1 MSVRK
6 ISKAVKL
13 ATLLSAGKIA
23 LAAQTTYAED
33 VLGAEGKAGDQPTKP
48 PVTLNQMAS
57 PLHVIAPAFNDE
69 NIEEGFFA
77 EEIDTLETAGIIYA
91 KDAKDARLDFIVSN
105 LPGDKPVDVYLVYS
119 TGLAPFAEGDEF
131 PGLKPRDHMMDGDGT
146 MPPSDGDGTMPP
158 PDGDGTMPPS
168 DGDGTMPPP
177 DGDGTMPPPNGDG
190 TMPPPDGDVAPQPR
204 AEKKSQR
211 FPNVRPIDAP
221 QPKLDA
227 PEPPPVESGKICI
240 DMNHLNIIAGVS
252 VQPPVQFIGDQ
263 TPLGRTLRNPNS
275 VTVSVQLS
283 DLKGVL
289 DQSDEIFFQAVVF
302 PAGTETPDF
311 TQGRASECDR
321 YIISHEGAMLSDG
334 STDTGSK
341 EEALEDD
348 NTTDTGDN
356 GSTSE
361 TDSAK

>member
-131 PGLKPRDHMMDGDGT
+131 LGLKPRDEYMM
-146 MPPSDGDGTMPP
+146 PEGDGTMPP
-158 PDGDGTMPPS
+158 PEGE
-168 DGDGTMPPP
+168 GDGTMPPP
-177 DGDGTMPPPNGDG
+177 PEGEGN
-190 TMPPPDGDVAPQPR
+190 VAPQPR
-204 AEKKSQR
+204 AEPKSQR

-221 QPKLDA
+221 QPKPDA
-227 PEPPPVESGKICI
+227 PEPPPVESGRICI
-240 DMNHLNIIAGVS
+240 DMNHLNIIAGVQ

-263 TPLGRTLRNPNS
+263 TPLGRTLKNPNS

-341 EEALEDD
+341 EDALEDD

>member
-119 TGLAPFAEGDEF
+119 TGLAPFTEGDEF
-131 PGLKPRDHMMDGDGT
+131 PGLKPRDHMM
-146 MPPSDGDGTMPP
+146 
-158 PDGDGTMPPS
+158 

-190 TMPPPDGDVAPQPR
+190 TMSPPDGDGTMSPPDGDVAPQPR